1 MCESERVKER
11 ESETTEHPSL
21 VREYIPGSPG
31 NIHRHTHTHT
41 HKRTLTH
48 TFTFTHTPYSP
59 SSSLCVERDIILF
72 KLEEAVI
79 RVVEEQVHVAL
90 VAVRAAPAE
99 TGGERTS
106 VGAGAGPIP

>member
-1 MCESERVKER
+1 M
-11 ESETTEHPSL
+11 
-21 VREYIPGSPG
+21 
-31 NIHRHTHTHT
+31 
-41 HKRTLTH
+41 
-48 TFTFTHTPYSP
+48 
-59 SSSLCVERDIILF
+59 F

-99 TGGERTS
+99 TGGERTA